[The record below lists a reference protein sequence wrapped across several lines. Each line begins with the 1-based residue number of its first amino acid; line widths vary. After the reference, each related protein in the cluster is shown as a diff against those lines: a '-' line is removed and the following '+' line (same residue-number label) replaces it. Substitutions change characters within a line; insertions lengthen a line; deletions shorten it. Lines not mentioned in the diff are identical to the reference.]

1 MAFRDASFLF
11 CPFLPG
17 GRRTCFPGALCGKR
31 ARAGSGARWA
41 VFPAQNALS
50 THCHSTGRRTGVLPA
65 PRWLGPR
72 VAATL
77 ILLTD
82 TQVLACRSH
91 AQDLCCF
98 PSPGEESRGHH
109 RSLRA
114 PVLHLRTCEG
124 LFLPFHFPPTTPPSL
139 LPKSASRVPASGPL
153 RVLCLCCNALTP
165 DLLTAPFA
173 IPFRSVLKCYLLC
186 EQRPSLS
193 LVLST
198 ALRTPRNT
206 ILDFLP
212 IRFLCCV
219 PSQENVSSFFFFK
232 DLFI

>member
-1 MAFRDASFLF
+1 MAWSPR
-11 CPFLPG
+11 
-17 GRRTCFPGALCGKR
+17 
-31 ARAGSGARWA
+31 GSHTDPVNRHSS
-41 VFPAQNALS
+41 PSLS
-50 THCHSTGRRTGVLPA
+50 
-65 PRWLGPR
+65 
-72 VAATL
+72 
-77 ILLTD
+77 
-82 TQVLACRSH
+82 LACSGPLLLPISWGGEPRSSPQPQGPS
-91 AQDLCCF
+91 A
-98 PSPGEESRGHH
+98 PSP
-109 RSLRA
+109 
-114 PVLHLRTCEG
+114 TCEG

-219 PSQENVSSFFFFK
+219 PSRENVSSFFFFLK
-232 DLFI
+232 IYLFESKQSSVRTLMSVCWGEGQREREREKESPSRLPAEHGARCRA